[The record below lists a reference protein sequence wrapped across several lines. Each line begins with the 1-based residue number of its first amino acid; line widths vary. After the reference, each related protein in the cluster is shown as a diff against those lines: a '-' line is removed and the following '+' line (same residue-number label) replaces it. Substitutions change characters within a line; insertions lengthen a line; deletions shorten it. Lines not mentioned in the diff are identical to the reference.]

1 MTSKTGQTLTMKA
14 AGGVVTRQGA
24 AAREVLMIHR
34 NGVWDLPKGK
44 LEEESIPAC
53 AVREVMEETGMKSR
67 PAIEANLGTTLH
79 TYVQDGREIK
89 KKTFWFVMSVSGQ
102 AGPFTPQADEG
113 IEKVEWVDI
122 ASAVERVGYQN
133 LKRLLQRFTED
144 HAG

>member
-1 MTSKTGQTLTMKA
+1 MMSKTDQPLLIKA

-53 AVREVMEETGMKSR
+53 AVREVMEETGMKSK
-67 PAIEANLGTTLH
+67 PVIDANLGTTLH
-79 TYVQDGREIK
+79 TYVRDGRKIK
-89 KKTFWFVMSVSGQ
+89 KRTYWFVMSASGQ

-113 IEKVEWVDI
+113 IEKVEWMEI

-133 LKRLLQRFTED
+133 LKDLLQRFTED

>member
-1 MTSKTGQTLTMKA
+1 MPNKTDQPLTMKA
-14 AGGVVTRQGA
+14 AGGVVTRKEA

-53 AVREVMEETGMKSR
+53 AVREVMEETGMKSK
-67 PAIEANLGTTLH
+67 PVIDANLGTTLH
-79 TYVQDGREIK
+79 TYVRDGRKIEK
-89 KKTFWFVMSVSGQ
+89 RTYWFVMSAPGQ

-113 IEKVEWVDI
+113 IEKVEWVEI
-122 ASAVERVGYQN
+122 TSAVERVGYQN
-133 LKRLLQRFTED
+133 LKDLLQRYTED